1 MATPFY
7 ALRVPEVFEALET
20 TPNGLADTD
29 VEQRLSLYGLNEL
42 TEPPGPPPTLK
53 YLTHLIHPMA
63 LLLWAGGV
71 MAFAVQRFSLGIVI
85 WIVVLVNAGFTL
97 WQEHRAEQAITA
109 LKKLLP
115 PYARVLRNGD
125 EVKVPASQVVPGDVL
140 LLSEG
145 DNIPADARV
154 VEEYGLRVNNAS
166 LTGESLPARK
176 TAEASLREGISE
188 LERPNL
194 AFAGTSIVSGTGR
207 AVVYATGMLTQFGR
221 IASLTQT
228 VQETPSL
235 LLQNLTRLTH
245 LITYAALGSGVLI
258 FLFASINVQMKAS
271 ESFLLGIGII
281 VAVVPE
287 GLIPTVTLT
296 LAIAVQRL
304 ALRGVLVKKLALV
317 ETLGTIS
324 VICTDKS
331 GTLTQNQMTVREV
344 WVSGHRLRV
353 SGVGYEP
360 RGDIRPAVQ
369 GTAFEED
376 FNIVMQSAMLC
387 NNARL
392 IPPSTENPRWT
403 ALGDQTEAALRVL
416 AIKGGADEHLL
427 HEIFPRIHEIPFD
440 ARRKR
445 MSTIHQ
451 DVYGETAF
459 VKGAP
464 REVLQLCSFV
474 IWEGEVR
481 PLDDAIRDEILKAN
495 DNYARNALR
504 VLALARHELP
514 PRFGPYLADNV
525 ERDLTFLGLTAMMD
539 PPRAE
544 VSEALQTCLG
554 AGIRPV
560 MITGDYGLTAESV
573 ARRVGMLTTQNPLI
587 VTGADLDAM
596 SDEDLQD
603 ILKKEVIFARMAPD
617 HKLRLVAAF
626 QASGEVVA
634 VIGDGV
640 NDAPALRKAD
650 IGLVMGVTGTDV
662 AKEAGDVIIT
672 NDNFG
677 AIPDAIAEGRTVYAN
692 LRKFITYIIASN
704 VPEVLPFIARVLFN
718 IPLALTVAQIL
729 AIDLGTDLLP
739 ALALGTEKPEPD
751 IMQHPPR
758 RRAQPLIDKPLVM
771 RAVFW
776 LGGIEAALCFLGFF
790 LVFRLH
796 GYTNLGVF
804 TDNNID
810 VEHYVHN
817 LQSHMGQV
825 YILATTVFHAGVV
838 SAQIGNV
845 FACRTELGKVR
856 YLGYFKNKFLLAGIA
871 IEAGLILLLIYFHP
885 LAWAFEHLP
894 IPPGYWLWLAAYG
907 PALYILD
914 WLRRHFIHLRAQTR
928 EHSPVNGS

>member
-7 ALRVPEVFEALET
+7 SLRVPEVFEALET
-20 TPNGLADTD
+20 SPNGLVDTD
-29 VEQRLSLYGLNEL
+29 VEQRLSLYGPNEL
-42 TEPPGPPPTLK
+42 SEPPGPPSSFK
-53 YLTHLIHPMA
+53 FITHLIHPMA
-63 LLLWAGGV
+63 LLLWGAGGL
-71 MAFAVQRFSLGIVI
+71 AFAAQRFSLGTVI
-85 WIVVLVNAGFTL
+85 WIVVLVNAGFSL

-109 LKKLLP
+109 LNKLLP
-115 PYARVLRNGD
+115 PYAHLLRNGI
-125 EVKVPASQVVPGDVL
+125 EAKVPASQVVPGDVL

-145 DNIPADARV
+145 DNIPADARI

-207 AVVYATGMLTQFGR
+207 AVVYATGMVTQFGR

-228 VQETPSL
+228 VKDPPSQ
-235 LLQNLTRLTH
+235 LLQNLSRLTR
-245 LITYAALGSGVLI
+245 LITYAALGFGVLI
-258 FLFASINVQMKAS
+258 FLFGSINMQMKAF
-271 ESFLLGIGII
+271 EAFLLGIGII
-281 VAVVPE
+281 VATVPE

-296 LAIAVQRL
+296 LAMAVQRL
-304 ALRGVLVKKLALV
+304 AQRGVLVKKLALV
-317 ETLGTIS
+317 ETLGTVS

-344 WVSGHRLRV
+344 WVSGQQLHV

-360 RGDIRPAVQ
+360 RGSIRPTAQ
-369 GTAFEED
+369 GTSFEGD
-376 FNIVMQSAMLC
+376 VNILMQAAALC
-387 NNARL
+387 NNSRL
-392 IPPSTENPRWT
+392 IPPSAENPRWT
-403 ALGDQTEAALRVL
+403 SLGDQTEAALRVL
-416 AIKGGADEHLL
+416 AVKGGADEKLL
-427 HEIFPRIHEIPFD
+427 NGIFPRIHEIPFD

-464 REVLQLCSFV
+464 REVLQLCTH
-474 IWEGEVR
+474 ILWEGEVLSLEEVVR
-481 PLDDAIRDEILKAN
+481 EQILATN
-495 DNYARNALR
+495 DSYARNALR
-504 VLALARHELP
+504 VLALARRELP
-514 PRFGPYLADNV
+514 PRTGSYQAEDV
-525 ERDLTFLGLTAMMD
+525 ERDLTFLGLVAMMD

-544 VSEALQTCLG
+544 VSEAVQIFQT
-554 AGIRPV
+554 AGVRAV

-587 VTGADLDAM
+587 LTGAELDEISEAK
-596 SDEDLQD
+596 LQETLD
-603 ILKKEVIFARMAPD
+603 REVIFARMAPD

-626 QASGEVVA
+626 QARGDVVA

-650 IGLVMGVTGTDV
+650 IGIVMGLTGTDV

-672 NDNFG
+672 NDNFC
-677 AIPDAIAEGRTVYAN
+677 AITDAIAEGRNVYTN
-692 LRKFITYIIASN
+692 LRKFITYIFASN
-704 VPEVLPFIARVLFN
+704 VPEILPFIARVMFN
-718 IPLALTVAQIL
+718 VPLALTVAQIL

-751 IMQHPPR
+751 VMKHPPR
-758 RRAQPLIDKPLVM
+758 HRSQPLIDRALMM
-771 RAVFW
+771 RALLW
-776 LGGIEAALCFLGFF
+776 LGGIEAGLCFLGYF
-790 LVFRLH
+790 LVFRAH
-796 GYTNLGVF
+796 GYTDLSLFIGA
-804 TDNNID
+804 NID
-810 VEHYVHN
+810 LQHYADN
-817 LQSHMGQV
+817 LQTHLGRV

-845 FACRTELGKVR
+845 FACRTETGKVR

-871 IEAGLILLLIYFHP
+871 IEAGLILMLIYFKP

-894 IPPGYWLWLAAYG
+894 IPLAYWPWLAAFG
-907 PALYILD
+907 PALYLLD
-914 WLRRHFIHLRAQTR
+914 WLRRHFIHLRTQAR
-928 EHSPVNGS
+928 VNPPVTG

>member
-20 TPNGLADTD
+20 SPNGLTDTD

-42 TEPPGPPPTLK
+42 TEPPGPPSTFKSLA
-53 YLTHLIHPMA
+53 HLVHPMA
-63 LLLWAGGV
+63 LLLWGAGGL
-71 MAFAVQRFSLGIVI
+71 AFAAQHFSLGIVI
-85 WIVVLVNAGFTL
+85 WIVVLVNAGFTF

-115 PYARVLRNGD
+115 PYARLLRNG
-125 EVKVPASQVVPGDVL
+125 EEAKVPASQVVPGDVL

-145 DNIPADARV
+145 DNIPADARI

-176 TAEASLREGISE
+176 TAEASLRESISE

-194 AFAGTSIVSGTGR
+194 TFAGTSVVSGTGR
-207 AVVYATGMLTQFGR
+207 AVVFATGMMTQFGR

-228 VQETPSL
+228 VQEPPSL

-245 LITYAALGSGVLI
+245 LITYTALGSGVLI
-258 FLFASINVQMKAS
+258 FFLAFINVQMRGFEA
-271 ESFLLGIGII
+271 FLLGIGII
-281 VAVVPE
+281 VAAIPE

-304 ALRGVLVKKLALV
+304 AQRGVLVKKLALV

-353 SGVGYEP
+353 SGAGYEP
-360 RGDIRPAVQ
+360 QGNIRPAPQ
-369 GTAFEED
+369 NTSFEGD
-376 FNIVMQSAMLC
+376 FNIVLQVAMLC
-387 NNARL
+387 NNSRL

-403 ALGDQTEAALRVL
+403 SLGDQTEAALRVL

-427 HEIFPRIHEIPFD
+427 NEIFPRIHEIPFD

-464 REVLQLCSFV
+464 REVLQLCSN
-474 IWEGEVR
+474 ILWEGEVR
-481 PLDDAIRDEILKAN
+481 PLDDATRDEILSAN
-495 DNYARNALR
+495 DQFARNALR
-504 VLALARHELP
+504 VLALARRELP
-514 PRFGPYLADNV
+514 SRAGPYLAEEV
-525 ERDLTFLGLTAMMD
+525 ERELTFLGLAAMMD
-539 PPRAE
+539 PPRRE
-544 VSEALQTCLG
+544 VSEALQTCLS
-554 AGIRPV
+554 AGIRAV
-560 MITGDYGLTAESV
+560 MITGDYGLTAESM
-573 ARRVGMLTTQNPLI
+573 ARRVGMLTTHNPLI
-587 VTGADLDAM
+587 LTGAELDVM
-596 SDEDLQD
+596 SDGDLQG
-603 ILKKEVIFARMAPD
+603 ILKQETIFARMAPD

-626 QASGEVVA
+626 QTSGEVVA

-650 IGLVMGVTGTDV
+650 IGIVMGLTGTDV

-677 AIPDAIAEGRTVYAN
+677 AITDAIAEGRTVYAN
-692 LRKFITYIIASN
+692 LRKFITYIFASN
-704 VPEVLPFIARVLFN
+704 VPEILPFIARVLFN

-739 ALALGTEKPEPD
+739 ALALGTEKPEPE

-758 RRAQPLIDKPLVM
+758 RRTQPLIDRPLVV
-771 RAVFW
+771 RALFW
-776 LGGIEAALCFLGFF
+776 LGGIEAALCFLGYF
-790 LVFRLH
+790 LVFRLY
-796 GYTNLGVF
+796 GYTNLSLFINTNV
-804 TDNNID
+804 DL
-810 VEHYVHN
+810 EPYAHN
-817 LQSHMGQV
+817 LQTHLGQV

-838 SAQIGNV
+838 CAQIGNA

-871 IEAGLILLLIYFHP
+871 IEAGLILMLIYFRP
-885 LAWAFEHLP
+885 LARVFEHLP
-894 IPPGYWLWLAAYG
+894 IPLRVWPWLAAYG
-907 PALYILD
+907 PALYLLD
-914 WLRRHFIHLRAQTR
+914 WLRRHFIHLRMRAR
-928 EHSPVNGS
+928 ERSPVIG

>member
-7 ALRVPEVFEALET
+7 ALRVPEVYTTLET
-20 TPNGLADTD
+20 SPEGLADTD
-29 VEQRLSLYGLNEL
+29 IEQRLSLYGPNEL
-42 TEPPGPPPTLK
+42 TEPPGPPSLVK
-53 YLTHLIHPMA
+53 YLSQLLHPMA
-63 LLLWAGGV
+63 LLLLGAGV
-71 MAFAVQRFSLGIVI
+71 LAFAAQSFSLGIVI

-115 PYARVLRNGD
+115 PYARLLRNGV
-125 EVKVPASQVVPGDVL
+125 ETKVPASQVVPGDVL

-145 DNIPADARV
+145 DNIPADARI

-194 AFAGTSIVSGTGR
+194 AFAGTSVVSGTGR
-207 AVVYATGMLTQFGR
+207 AVVYATGMITQFGR

-228 VQETPSL
+228 VEEPPSL
-235 LLQNLTRLTH
+235 LLQNLAHLTRLV
-245 LITYAALGSGVLI
+245 TYAAFGFGVVI
-258 FLFASINVQMKAS
+258 FLFASLNVQMR
-271 ESFLLGIGII
+271 SFEAFILGIGII

-304 ALRGVLVKKLALV
+304 AQRGVLVKKLALV
-317 ETLGTIS
+317 ETLGTVS

-331 GTLTQNQMTVREV
+331 GTLTQNQMTVREI
-344 WVSGHRLRV
+344 WVSGNRLRV
-353 SGVGYEP
+353 SGVGYELK
-360 RGDIRPAVQ
+360 GTIQPAPQ
-369 GTAFEED
+369 GTAYASD
-376 FNIVMQSAMLC
+376 FNVLIQAAALC
-387 NNARL
+387 NNSRL
-392 IPPSTENPRWT
+392 VPPSPENPRWT
-403 ALGDQTEAALRVL
+403 SLGDQTEAALRVL
-416 AIKGGADEHLL
+416 ALKGGTEEKALNQ
-427 HEIFPRIHEIPFD
+427 IFPRIHEIPFD

-451 DVYGETAF
+451 DVHGETVF

-464 REVLQLCSFV
+464 REVLQLCTH
-474 IWEGEVR
+474 ILWNGEVL
-481 PLDDAIRDEILKAN
+481 PLNEAIRSEILNTN
-495 DNYARNALR
+495 DNFARNALR
-504 VLALARHELP
+504 VLALARRELQ
-514 PRFGPYLADNV
+514 FHTGPYIVEDI
-525 ERDLTFLGLTAMMD
+525 ERDLTFLGLAAMMD
-539 PPRAE
+539 PPRPE
-544 VSEALQTCLG
+544 VSVALQTCQT
-554 AGIRPV
+554 AGIRAV

-587 VTGADLDAM
+587 LTGAELDEM
-596 SDEDLQD
+596 NDETLQET
-603 ILKKEVIFARMAPD
+603 LKQEVIFARMAPD
-617 HKLRLVAAF
+617 HKLRLVAAY
-626 QASGEVVA
+626 QSRGDVVA

-650 IGLVMGVTGTDV
+650 IGIVMGLTGTDV

-672 NDNFG
+672 NDNFS
-677 AIPDAIAEGRTVYAN
+677 AITDAIAEGRTVYAN
-692 LRKFITYIIASN
+692 LRKFITYILASN
-704 VPEVLPFIARVLFN
+704 MPEILPFIARVVFN

-758 RRAQPLIDKPLVM
+758 RRSQPLIDRSLVV
-771 RAVFW
+771 RALFW

-796 GYTNLGVF
+796 GYNNLSLLANM
-804 TDNNID
+804 DID
-810 VEHYVHN
+810 LEFYARN
-817 LQSHMGQV
+817 LHTHLGQV

-838 SAQIGNV
+838 CAQIGNV
-845 FACRTELGKVR
+845 FACRTEIGKVR
-856 YLGYFKNKFLLAGIA
+856 YLGYFKNRFLITGILV
-871 IEAGLILLLIYFHP
+871 EVGLILSLIYINP
-885 LAWAFEHLP
+885 LATAFEHVP
-894 IPPGYWLWLAAYG
+894 IPLAYWPWLAAYG
-907 PALYILD
+907 PILYLLD
-914 WLRRHFIHLRAQTR
+914 WLRRYFIHLRTRAR
-928 EHSPVNGS
+928 EHQPIRG

>member
-7 ALRVPEVFEALET
+7 SLRVPEVFEALET
-20 TPNGLADTD
+20 SPNGLADTD
-29 VEQRLSLYGLNEL
+29 VDQRLSLYGLNEL
-42 TEPPGPPPTLK
+42 SEPPGPPSSFK
-53 YLTHLIHPMA
+53 FLTHLVHPMA
-63 LLLWAGGV
+63 LLLWGAGGL
-71 MAFAVQRFSLGIVI
+71 AFAAQRFSLGLVI
-85 WIVVLVNAGFTL
+85 WIVVLVNAGFSL

-109 LKKLLP
+109 LNKLLP
-115 PYARVLRNGD
+115 PYARLLRNGI
-125 EVKVPASQVVPGDVL
+125 ETKVPASQVVPGDVL

-145 DNIPADARV
+145 DNIPADARI

-207 AVVYATGMLTQFGR
+207 AVVYATGMVTQFGR

-228 VQETPSL
+228 VQDPPSL
-235 LLQNLTRLTH
+235 LLQNLSRLTQ
-245 LITYAALGSGVLI
+245 LITYAALGFGVLI
-258 FLFASINVQMKAS
+258 FLFGSINMQMKAF
-271 ESFLLGIGII
+271 EAFMLGIGII
-281 VAVVPE
+281 VATVPE

-296 LAIAVQRL
+296 LAMAVQRL
-304 ALRGVLVKKLALV
+304 AQRGVLVKKLALV
-317 ETLGTIS
+317 ETLGTVS

-344 WVSGHRLRV
+344 WVSGQRLRV

-360 RGDIRPAVQ
+360 RGSIRPALQ
-369 GTAFEED
+369 GTPFEGD
-376 FNIVMQSAMLC
+376 VNILFQAAALC
-387 NNARL
+387 NNSRL
-392 IPPSTENPRWT
+392 IPPSAENPRWT
-403 ALGDQTEAALRVL
+403 SLGDQTEAALRVL
-416 AIKGGADEHLL
+416 AVKGGTDEQLL
-427 HEIFPRIHEIPFD
+427 NGIFPRIHEIPFD

-464 REVLQLCSFV
+464 REVLQLCTHI
-474 IWEGEVR
+474 IWEGDVL
-481 PLDDAIRDEILKAN
+481 PLEEAFREKILAAN
-495 DNYARNALR
+495 DSYARNALR
-504 VLALARHELP
+504 VLALARRELP
-514 PRFGPYLADNV
+514 PRTGSYLAEDI
-525 ERDLTFLGLTAMMD
+525 ERDLTFLGLVAMMD

-544 VSEALQTCLG
+544 VSEAVQIFQT
-554 AGIRPV
+554 AGVRAV

-587 VTGADLDAM
+587 LTGAELD
-596 SDEDLQD
+596 ELNETKLQETLD
-603 ILKKEVIFARMAPD
+603 REVIFARMAPD

-626 QASGEVVA
+626 QARGDVVA

-650 IGLVMGVTGTDV
+650 IGIVMGLTGTDV

-672 NDNFG
+672 NDNFRS
-677 AIPDAIAEGRTVYAN
+677 ITDAIAEGRNVYTN
-692 LRKFITYIIASN
+692 LRKFITYIFASN
-704 VPEVLPFIARVLFN
+704 VPEILPFIARVVFN
-718 IPLALTVAQIL
+718 VPLALTVAQIL

-751 IMQHPPR
+751 VMKHPPR
-758 RRAQPLIDKPLVM
+758 HRSQPLIDKPLIM
-771 RAVFW
+771 RALLW
-776 LGGIEAALCFLGFF
+776 LGGIEAGLCFLGYF
-790 LVFRLH
+790 LVFRAH
-796 GYTNLGVF
+796 GYTDLSLFIGA
-804 TDNNID
+804 NID
-810 VEHYVHN
+810 LQHYADN
-817 LQSHMGQV
+817 LQTHLGRV

-845 FACRTELGKVR
+845 FACRTESGKVR

-871 IEAGLILLLIYFHP
+871 IEAGLILMLIYFKP

-894 IPPGYWLWLAAYG
+894 IPLAYWPWLAAFG
-907 PALYILD
+907 PALYLLD
-914 WLRRHFIHLRAQTR
+914 WLRRHFIHLRTQTR
-928 EHSPVNGS
+928 VNPPVIG